1 MSEVEIASLAG
12 MFTTFI
18 SVIIF
23 LIYLITND
31 KNSIER
37 RAIRLA
43 ILSGVASVAAVIG
56 AVVAIYYFVSPVIS
70 AFMWF
75 PSIGLA
81 AVAVWH
87 ASKLT
92 YRLMGGG
99 KESKDDQECRNGSP
113 GGA

>member
-31 KNSIER
+31 DNPIER

-43 ILSGVASVAAVIG
+43 ILAGVASVAAVIG
-56 AVVAIYYFVSPVIS
+56 AVVAIYYFVSEVLG
-70 AFMWF
+70 AFLWF
-75 PSIGLA
+75 PAIALTGI
-81 AVAVWH
+81 AVWH
-87 ASKLT
+87 ASKIT

-99 KESKDDQECRNGSP
+99 KSSGDGPSQNAEASS
-113 GGA
+113 

>member
-99 KESKDDQECRNGSP
+99 KEPKDGQECRNGSP